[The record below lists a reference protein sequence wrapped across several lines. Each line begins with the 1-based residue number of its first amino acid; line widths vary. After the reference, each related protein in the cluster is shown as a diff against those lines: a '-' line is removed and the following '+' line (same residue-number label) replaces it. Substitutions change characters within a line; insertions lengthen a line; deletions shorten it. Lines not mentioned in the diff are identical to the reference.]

1 MVLVGDADFRPG
13 LLDQLDGPCR
23 VAAEGRA
30 VDLLGPADVIDRH
43 LQRVVGVLEVRVR
56 KRVGGRTA
64 HEQGCSSGAAEEGGA
79 GLHVSACRLWLNS
92 ARANN
97 MLEFTQSIFDQE
109 RDPMS
114 QTIFT
119 NANLVLDGF
128 DDLQRSFEVLVED
141 GTVRALSNMPLERP
155 QGANI
160 IDVGG
165 RTLMPGLI
173 DAHAHIMGLS
183 LTPKNIAS
191 PASEIAIASEHYLR
205 NCLMD
210 GFTTIREA
218 GGADHATAHM
228 LATGAIEGPRLFYS
242 GKALT
247 QTGGGADFRTPDEN
261 LDPCGHVGPFSNMS
275 VIADGVDEVRK
286 AAREELRKGASQIK
300 LFASGGVVFP
310 AEGHSTRYEF
320 SEAEIAAV
328 VEEATA
334 RNTYVMAHVYTDE
347 GVRRCLKAGVR
358 SIEHANFVSEETV
371 QMMADAGAFL
381 VPTFISLQ
389 QRVESAAHTH
399 LPEAIVRNIEHTI
412 ERGRQVYAW
421 ARKHK
426 VSIGLGTDL
435 WGPDAQKSQLR
446 EFEMRMTLDTP
457 ANILRS
463 ATVTNADLL
472 MSKGLLGTI
481 AEGAHADLLIVDGDP
496 LTDLRVLLDPQ
507 KNLKFIMKGGV
518 VCKNEM
524 H

>member
-1 MVLVGDADFRPG
+1 MPHTL
-13 LLDQLDGPCR
+13 
-23 VAAEGRA
+23 
-30 VDLLGPADVIDRH
+30 
-43 LQRVVGVLEVRVR
+43 
-56 KRVGGRTA
+56 
-64 HEQGCSSGAAEEGGA
+64 
-79 GLHVSACRLWLNS
+79 
-92 ARANN
+92 
-97 MLEFTQSIFDQE
+97 
-109 RDPMS
+109 
-114 QTIFT
+114 FT

-128 DDLQRSFEVLVED
+128 DTLQRAFEVLVED
-141 GTVRALSNMPLERP
+141 GSIRAVSRTAIDPP
-155 QGANI
+155 DGARV

-173 DAHAHIMGLS
+173 DAHAHVMGLS
-183 LTPKNIAS
+183 LTPKNIAY
-191 PASEIAIASEHYLR
+191 PPSEIAIASEHYLR

-218 GGADHATAHM
+218 GGADHATAHL
-228 LATGAIEGPRLFYS
+228 LATGAIVGPRLFYS

-286 AAREELRKGASQIK
+286 AAREELRKGATQIK

-310 AEGHSTRYEF
+310 AEGHATRYEF

-328 VEEATA
+328 VEEASA

-371 QMMADAGAFL
+371 KMMADAGAFL

-399 LPEAIVRNIEHTI
+399 LPEAIVRNIERTI
-412 ERGRQVYAW
+412 ERGREVYGW
-421 ARKHK
+421 ARAHK
-426 VSIGLGTDL
+426 VEIGLGTDL
-435 WGPDAQKSQLR
+435 WGPEAQKSQLR
-446 EFEMRMTLDTP
+446 EFELRLALDTP

-463 ATVTNADLL
+463 ATATNAALL
-472 MSKGLLGTI
+472 MSEGLLGTI
-481 AEGAHADLLIVDGDP
+481 AEGAHADLLIVNGDP
-496 LTDLRVLLDPQ
+496 LSDLRVLLDPQ
-507 KNLKFIMKGGV
+507 KNLKFIMKDGV
-518 VCKNEM
+518 VCKDEM
-524 H
+524 PA